1 VVLPLSQGDA
11 QPVLGPLPGRRRP
24 PRGLVA
30 AAVVSCA
37 LVLLPLGHLVAV
49 TAELNAGE
57 MAGVLLRPRTRE
69 LLGTTLALAAVVGA
83 GSVVLGVGAAW
94 TVERLDFP
102 GRRTFAVLVALPLAV
117 PSYVA
122 AYTWLAAVPDVQG
135 FAGAALV
142 LTLCCYPYVYL
153 PVLAALRGLD
163 PAWEDVARAAGHL
176 PRTVLRRVVLPQ
188 LRPAITAGGLL
199 AVTYVLADFGS
210 VAIMRVETLT
220 RSIATAM
227 ENSFTRLVPATL
239 SLLLVVVTALV
250 VTTELRTRG
259 RARFAR
265 VGSGAARRGSP
276 RVLLG
281 AGRVAVPALLGAV
294 LLAALGVPLASL
306 AWWLTA
312 GSSGEVDMGRLVAA
326 AGTSLGYAGA
336 GAALTVVVAL
346 PVGLLAGRHPGRAA
360 GSVEGASWLPRA
372 VPAVVVALSL
382 VYLTVRYAPGVYLSP
397 GLLVACYAVLFLPLA
412 VGAIRASA
420 AQAPPSLEEAAR
432 SLGAGPAAVLRRI
445 TLPLTAPGLA
455 AGALLVF
462 LSCLKELTATLVLHP
477 TGTETLALRLWTT
490 TEVGRYAA
498 AAPYA
503 ALLVLLAVVPN
514 ALLIWR
520 QSRRG

>member
-1 VVLPLSQGDA
+1 M
-11 QPVLGPLPGRRRP
+11 
-24 PRGLVA
+24 
-30 AAVVSCA
+30 
-37 LVLLPLGHLVAV
+37 LLPLAHLIGVGAG
-49 TAELNAGE
+49 LNAGE
-57 MAGVLLRPRTRE
+57 MADVLLRPRTRE
-69 LLGTTLALAAVVGA
+69 LLLTTLALAAVVGA
-83 GSVVLGVGAAW
+83 ASTVLGVGAAW
-94 TVERLDFP
+94 VVERSDFP
-102 GRRTFAVLVALPLAV
+102 GRRAFAVLVALPLAV

-122 AYTWLAAVPDVQG
+122 AYTWLAAVPAVQG

-153 PVLAALRGLD
+153 PVVAGLRGLD
-163 PAWEDVARAAGHL
+163 PAWEEVARAAGYP
-176 PRTVLRRVVLPQ
+176 PRAVFRRVVLPQ
-188 LRPAITAGGLL
+188 LRPAVTAGGLL

-227 ENSFTRLVPATL
+227 ENSFTRLVPTTL

-250 VTTELRTRG
+250 VTAELRSRG

-265 VGSGAARRGSP
+265 VGSGAARRQPP
-276 RVLLG
+276 RRLRG
-281 AGRVAVPALLGAV
+281 AGRVAVPAALGVV
-294 LLAALGVPLASL
+294 LVAALGVPMASL

-312 GSSGEVDMGRLVAA
+312 GSSGEVDTGRLAAA
-326 AGTSLGYAGA
+326 AGTSLGYAAA
-336 GAALTVVVAL
+336 GAVLTVVVAL

-360 GSVEGASWLPRA
+360 GAVETAGWLPRA
-372 VPAVVVALSL
+372 VPAVVVAISL
-382 VYLTVRYAPGVYLSP
+382 VYLTIRYAPSLYLTP
-397 GLLVACYAVLFLPLA
+397 GLLVACYSVLFLPLA

-420 AQAPPSLEEAAR
+420 AQAPPALEEVAR
-432 SLGAGPAAVLRRI
+432 SLGHGPAAVLRRV

-503 ALLVLLAVVPN
+503 ALLVLLAVVPS

-520 QSRRG
+520 QGGRG